1 MVRNGGDNGGSGNNG
16 TGQPS
21 TELPSP
27 TQQQENVTAAS
38 TPITELNSE
47 SSVKIE
53 NFKNG
58 IIYANEIETFK
69 RFIKTFIKTLKWHS
83 LKVYFYEMLRP
94 VKV

>member
-1 MVRNGGDNGGSGNNG
+1 MVRNGGDNGGIGNNG

-27 TQQQENVTAAS
+27 TQQQENVTAAT
-38 TPITELNSE
+38 TPSTELNSE

-58 IIYANEIETFK
+58 IMQMK
-69 RFIKTFIKTLKWHS
+69 LKHLNDSRRS
-83 LKVYFYEMLRP
+83 LKVQFYEMLRP